1 MNGISIPQAV
11 NASSA
16 NIEIKVFMITPIL
29 INIYQF
35 DTKVFDHIIFMNKKN
50 NFSIHLFNILNIFSF
65 FTKTCNYMVVAI
77 ILFCIF
83 PDLATCLPDAM
94 IGTTR

>member
-1 MNGISIPQAV
+1 
-11 NASSA
+11 
-16 NIEIKVFMITPIL
+16 MITPIL

-50 NFSIHLFNILNIFSF
+50 NFSIHLFNILSILFF
-65 FTKTCNYMVVAI
+65 FTKTRKYMIAAI

-83 PDLATCLPDAM
+83 PELAMWLPDALM
-94 IGTTR
+94 VQQDEKYSAFDPTF

>member
-29 INIYQF
+29 INIYKF
-35 DTKVFDHIIFMNKKN
+35 DIKVSGLNIFMNKKN
-50 NFSIHLFNILNIFSF
+50 IFSIHLFYILSIFFF
-65 FTKTCNYMVVAI
+65 FTKTRN
-77 ILFCIF
+77 
-83 PDLATCLPDAM
+83 
-94 IGTTR
+94 

>member
-35 DTKVFDHIIFMNKKN
+35 DTKVSGLNIFMNKKN
-50 NFSIHLFNILNIFSF
+50 IFSIHLFYILSIFF
-65 FTKTCNYMVVAI
+65 FLPK
-77 ILFCIF
+77 
-83 PDLATCLPDAM
+83 LATS
-94 IGTTR
+94 